1 MKKVITCL
9 LAAALITGSAAVLP
23 ENGLSQDN
31 LIVASAEETVYS
43 YKGFKYT
50 LGDDGKYCF
59 INGYTGKKKNIVIP
73 SKING
78 KPVLLG
84 FTAIYNNMNYTR
96 LAEIP
101 GIKSIKINGNID
113 GLYEEDGVIYAYQK
127 DIEKKYKDYQY
138 SILIVPDGKTKYTIS
153 SKVKSLITI
162 GAECFLFGDNIKELT
177 IPNSVKNL
185 GAYSLSSLRGLKKI
199 YFPKKCKVTYKDIES
214 SMLGFY
220 NVKSDDGTT
229 STIKKNKDLV
239 IYCYSG
245 RTAHKYAK
253 ENGFKYILRDKN
265 KSNIKYLYS
274 KGKVKLS
281 KTSYTYNGKAK
292 KPKVTVKYGKTTLKK
307 GRDYTLSYKYYKKA
321 GVATAVIKGKGKYDG
336 TLKKNYTI
344 KPRATSIT
352 KISSPSTGE
361 IELSYKKSPTAK
373 GYKIEYSKNKSFKN
387 SSRITSE
394 QLKERI
400 YDLDRGKTYYVRVRP
415 FVSKEFDKFIYG
427 KYSAVK
433 KITVKD

>member
-9 LAAALITGSAAVLP
+9 LAAAIITGTAAVLP
-23 ENGLSQDN
+23 EHS
-31 LIVASAEETVYS
+31 IVGDTAVLASAADIKDGKITDKKFLKDIAWFGESPKKIDGVKGYMSNVFKDDFLDREQQIAGVLDVKNDYEYCYDGIWYS
-43 YKGFKYT
+43 NTYRYSGTFSSLSRMYAMEPMPKKKSNGEYEFNYT
-50 LGDDGKYCF
+50 LLKGTVKLKSKVAGLPVTRVQALAFC
-59 INGYTGKKKNIVIP
+59 GQKKITKLVIP
-73 SKING
+73 EGYISVDNDALNQMDGLKQLYLPKSLKING
-78 KPVLLG
+78 D
-84 FTAIYNNMNYTR
+84 YTN
-96 LAEIP
+96 I
-101 GIKSIKINGNID
+101 GMVNG
-113 GLYEEDGVIYAYQK
+113 
-127 DIEKKYKDYQY
+127 KYSY
-138 SILIVPDGKTKYTIS
+138 VPNK
-153 SKVKSLITI
+153 
-162 GAECFLFGDNIKELT
+162 NLT
-177 IPNSVKNL
+177 IYCWY
-185 GAYSLSSLRGLKKI
+185 G
-199 YFPKKCKVTYKDIES
+199 
-214 SMLGFY
+214 
-220 NVKSDDGTT
+220 SD
-229 STIKKNKDLV
+229 
-239 IYCYSG
+239 
-245 RTAHKYAK
+245 AHKYAK

-274 KGKVKLS
+274 KGKVTLS

-292 KPKVTVKYGKTTLKK
+292 KPKVTVKHGETTLKK
-307 GRDYTLSYKYYKKA
+307 GKDYTLSYKYYKKA

-387 SSRITSE
+387 SSSITSE

-400 YDLDRGKTYYVRVRP
+400 YDLDWGKTYYVRVRP